1 MYKVML
7 ADDEGIVIDA
17 LKFII
22 NKNFGDKCEIQ
33 YAKTGRSVIELAEQF
48 RPDIA
53 FMDIQMPGI
62 NGIEAMKEIKKSNS
76 NIIFIVLSAYN
87 KFDYAREAINLGVL
101 EYVNKPIEQKTIVGL
116 MEKAIK
122 ITDTKRER
130 RSSDLKNK
138 EKLEIVGP
146 IIESG
151 LIYSVVF
158 QENYAEDIH
167 NYMDLLGIKEEH
179 GYIMVIQ
186 CSEPRE
192 EGRSNDAVNAS
203 VKAQSYYKELREI
216 VKGYFHCAIGN
227 MMVNNI
233 IIYVPCEEA
242 KENEYR
248 DRIHTMETASK
259 LLREIKRRFDLKFR
273 IGIGSVKSISEA
285 GESYEEAV
293 NTLRYTSSSVSHV
306 GDFPL
311 RCGYEEDYPIEVEK
325 ALFEAI
331 EQGDAA
337 KAIANGNTFFNWM
350 VTQHR
355 EHLMDIKL
363 KILEFVLHSE
373 RIAYSNGGQT
383 YTFCSRSGYFEKLYF
398 MGSYEELRSW
408 FITKIQVVSTQIATK
423 KEKTNTYTIEKAKV
437 YIMDNFMKE
446 ITLDDVSEAVNISPY
461 YFSKLFKK
469 EMGVNFID
477 YLTNIRMEKAKELLG
492 VKDMSIKQICSEVGY
507 SDPNYFSRIF
517 KKNVGK
523 TPTEFKEGR

>member
-87 KFDYAREAINLGVL
+87 KFDYAREAVNLGVL
-101 EYVNKPIEQKTIVGL
+101 EYVNKPIEQKTIVAL
-116 MEKAIK
+116 MERAIN

-130 RSSDLKNK
+130 RRCDLKNK

-158 QENYAEDIH
+158 QENYAEEAH
-167 NYMDLLGIKEEH
+167 NYLDLLGISEDY

-186 CSEPRE
+186 CSEQKAE
-192 EGRSNDAVNAS
+192 ERSNNSVNVS
-203 VKAQSYYKELREI
+203 VKAQAYYKELREV
-216 VKGYFHCAIGN
+216 VKSYFQCAIGN

-233 IIYVPCEEA
+233 IVYVPCEQS
-242 KENEYR
+242 KENEYK
-248 DRIHTMETASK
+248 DRITIMETASK
-259 LLREIKRRFDLKFR
+259 MLREIKRRVDLKFR

-285 GESYEEAV
+285 GESYEEAM

-337 KAIANGNTFFNWM
+337 KAIASGNTYFNWM
-350 VTQHR
+350 ATQHSD
-355 EHLMDIKL
+355 HLTNIKL
-363 KILEFVLHSE
+363 KVLEFVLYSE
-373 RIAYSNGGQT
+373 RIAYLNGGQT
-383 YTFCSRSGYFEKLYF
+383 YTFCSRSDYFEKIYF
-398 MGSYEELRSW
+398 MDNLEELRGW
-408 FITKIQVVSTQIATK
+408 FITKIQIVSTQIATK
-423 KEKTNTYTIEKAKV
+423 KEKTNIYTIEKAKG
-437 YIMDNFMKE
+437 YIIENFMKE

-477 YLTNIRMEKAKELLG
+477 YLTNMRMEKAKELLG
-492 VKDMSIKQICSEVGY
+492 IKDMSIKQICSEVGY

-517 KKNVGK
+517 KKNIGK
-523 TPTEFKEGR
+523 TPTEFKEGK